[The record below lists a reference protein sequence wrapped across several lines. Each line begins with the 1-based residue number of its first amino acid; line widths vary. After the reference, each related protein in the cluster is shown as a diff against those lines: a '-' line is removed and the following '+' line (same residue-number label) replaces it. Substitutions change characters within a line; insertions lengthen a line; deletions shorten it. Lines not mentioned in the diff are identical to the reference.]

1 MKIVINRNGYSPIVK
16 AHDNLP
22 TPGTYYALITDFTM
36 HLIEPFYEEQET
48 CLVVAYRL
56 VNTETLEVFDFE
68 ESYYP
73 YKDSPRAEDFVAFL
87 KSYGHDFTSD
97 DDVVGLRATLEVV
110 YEVLGGCV
118 HPMLSFRPWGISQ
131 ALQGISDE
139 ALPF

>member
-1 MKIVINRNGYSPIVK
+1 MKIVLSKDGYSSIVK
-16 AHDNLP
+16 MTDNLP
-22 TPGTYYALITDFTM
+22 VPGRYYILITDAVT

-48 CLVVAYRL
+48 CLVVSYKLA
-56 VNTETLEVFDFE
+56 NTETLEVFEFE

-73 YKDSPRAEDFVAFL
+73 YTDNPRTKDFLAFL
-87 KSYGHDFTSD
+87 NMHGYDFLSD
-97 DDVVGLRATLEVV
+97 DEIVGIKATVDIV

-139 ALPF
+139 TLPF